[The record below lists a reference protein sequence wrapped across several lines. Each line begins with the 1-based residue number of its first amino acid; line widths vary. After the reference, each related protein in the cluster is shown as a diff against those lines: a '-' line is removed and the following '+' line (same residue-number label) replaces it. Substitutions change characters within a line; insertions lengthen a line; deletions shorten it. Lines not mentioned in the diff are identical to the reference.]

1 MINSGVRIIYQWLKE
16 WVMRTHFNLR
26 TCLKTL
32 ALAILA
38 LCSVLTATYM
48 INGHPSNPPAPF
60 AESMSE
66 QDIQGLKEGQKI
78 LLEMFHVFDRIC
90 RRHNITYWCTGG
102 TLIGAVSSNQASTP
116 HKLVLNSLRRLQIC
130 SKPMSCLAWLSRNPR
145 LKNLPPFTAIGNGVQ
160 CGNAAQYAG
169 GY

>member
-1 MINSGVRIIYQWLKE
+1 
-16 WVMRTHFNLR
+16 
-26 TCLKTL
+26 
-32 ALAILA
+32 
-38 LCSVLTATYM
+38 M

-116 HKLVLNSLRRLQIC
+116 HKLGFLPHDGDIDVGMMAKDFPRFVNALDTELLSNLWLQ
-130 SKPMSCLAWLSRNPR
+130 SVETDKHYTNTSFYRHVHS
-145 LKNLPPFTAIGNGVQ
+145 V
-160 CGNAAQYAG
+160 
-169 GY
+169 